1 MKKKN
6 RIICITLLLSLM
18 LSLFLPFT
26 VSAEESNVS
35 DVLDDLGKDASFNA
49 KDYPG
54 NATDYSMNFITLA
67 EGDERELFIYVY
79 QPSNG
84 AFDLTAKYIN
94 MSTRHFESKDQNYK
108 LYSLTLVDSTGV
120 FNKYVVDNFKVSR
133 DTYRYYNIATIYR
146 YYDARID
153 GANLPG
159 SGDTIGQVGYPVGK
173 FVAAYNS
180 YGNVVYEAK
189 NIDVVDVDITS
200 VGTVRYSNGIQFSNT
215 TTKCDSHF
223 VAFKINNYDVTDIFD
238 ATVSYI
244 IADCVI
250 NYGIGDS
257 TPKLSNEEIITVDIY
272 DYEKGS
278 NTGDGI
284 WGYKYIW
291 DRIQTFSEFDSMLS
305 EYTNEKIVYEEESIR
320 ESDFVFSFLET
331 DFNVISGSGYTTY
344 MSKRVTDVGI
354 LRLHFATDTGVYNLG
369 VVGDLVYDDGEPD
382 VEIGVDDN
390 VENIKEELEGMFD
403 DFIRIFLII
412 VLVVAVIFAF
422 SVGKP
427 ILKIIFRGFTE
438 IIGLILSFF
447 MYPFH
452 LLGKLFKGK

>member
-153 GANLPG
+153 GASLPG

-200 VGTVRYSNGIQFSNT
+200 VGIVRFNDGYIFKQEY
-215 TTKCDSHF
+215 CDSHF
-223 VAFKINNYDVTDIFD
+223 VAFNINGYDVKKIFD
-238 ATVSYI
+238 ATITYTICDYSYSIGSGLSGEPTIRNERTVS
-244 IADCVI
+244 
-250 NYGIGDS
+250 
-257 TPKLSNEEIITVDIY
+257 VDITEFQKGSNGEQGILGY
-272 DYEKGS
+272 DYE
-278 NTGDGI
+278 
-284 WGYKYIW
+284 WP
-291 DRIQTFSEFDSMLS
+291 RIQSFAEFNAML
-305 EYTNEKIVYEEESIR
+305 EDFKNEKIIYEDEKISES
-320 ESDFVFSFLET
+320 EFVFSFLET
-331 DFNVISGSGYTTY
+331 DFYSISGIGVS
-344 MSKRVTDVGI
+344 SFFSERVTNVGI
-354 LRLHFATDTGVYNLG
+354 LRLHFATDIGIYNLG
-369 VVGDLVYDDGEPD
+369 VVSDLVSDDGKPD
-382 VEIGVDDN
+382 VNVTPGDN
-390 VENIKEELEGMFD
+390 LENRKEDFEGAFD
-403 DFIRIFLII
+403 DLVSLILLII
-412 VLVVAVIFAF
+412 LVAAALFAF
-422 SVGKP
+422 SIFKP
-427 ILKIIFRGFTE
+427 VFSMIFQGFSE